1 MRPITYRTGSL
12 PSSRSSDSSPF
23 AVRSALELYAPAS
36 PRSLVMTR
44 IAARR
49 GLARSTSSGWSV
61 FELDASADSARVSS
75 LV

>member
-1 MRPITYRTGSL
+1 MTYRTGSL
-12 PSSRSSDSSPF
+12 PSSRSSASSSF

-49 GLARSTSSGWSV
+49 GFCRWVSSGWSV
-61 FELDASADSARVSS
+61 VEFDASADSARVSS